1 MTLDDREIMRLV
13 VAGRADLFGELVRRH
28 RPALLRAALSKMLD
42 DTDAEDAV
50 QETFLAAFRAKQT
63 FDPAYSLR
71 GWLWTILLN
80 VCRRHRRRPVRTT
93 SLSEVGPSIEPFTT
107 ETGLNELLAAERSAA
122 LYELL
127 DGMSEVQ
134 ADALRLRFFGEL
146 QFNEIAQAMQCSLN
160 AAKDRVR
167 KGLEQLAVLARRH
180 SSLCQ
185 EGDRT

>member
-1 MTLDDREIMRLV
+1 MPLDDQEIMRMV
-13 VAGRADLFGELVRRH
+13 VAGRTDLFGELVRRH
-28 RPALLRAALSKMLD
+28 RLALQRAALSKLFD
-42 DTDAEDAV
+42 ASDAEDAV
-50 QETFLAAFRAKQT
+50 QETFLAAFRARQT

-80 VCRRHRRRPVRTT
+80 VCRRHRRRPVN
-93 SLSEVGPSIEPFTT
+93 SLPLQELAASHEPITMAN
-107 ETGLNELLAAERSAA
+107 GLQELLAAERSAA

-127 DGMSEVQ
+127 DRMPEVQ
-134 ADALRLRFFGEL
+134 SDALRLRFFGEL

-167 KGLEQLAVLARRH
+167 KGLEQLAALARRN

>member
-1 MTLDDREIMRLV
+1 MPLDDHEIMRLV

-28 RPALLRAALSKMLD
+28 RSALLRAALSKLR
-42 DTDAEDAV
+42 TTADAEDAV
-50 QETFLAAFRAKQT
+50 QETFLAAFRAQQT

-80 VCRRHRRRPVRTT
+80 VCRRHVRRTPPTT
-93 SLSEVGPSIEPFTT
+93 SLSDVNFRCEPVTT
-107 ETGLNELLAAERSAA
+107 TTGLSELLIAERSTA
-122 LYELL
+122 LSELL
-127 DGMSEVQ
+127 ERMPEVQ

-167 KGLEQLAVLARRH
+167 KGLEHLAFLAH
-180 SSLCQ
+180 QNSSLCR